1 MLPEWV
7 AESPPLRASTRSRPE
22 RFIARTLR
30 GSARFLEQ
38 VLFAEQVA
46 RRPGLLQRLDARAK
60 AVSIIGLIV
69 AASFLHHIPS
79 LLLIAAF
86 AALAA
91 GLSRLRLAELL
102 NRVWLLMPGVFVIVA
117 LPAALNLVTPGSPVL
132 VIIRLDRAPSVGPI
146 HLPAEIS
153 LTRQGI
159 AAAGLVVTRVVLGV
173 LLAVVLALTTRW
185 QDLLK
190 AGSSAVSAPF
200 ILILAMTYRYL
211 FVLIRVI
218 EDMHFARRARTMAP
232 ARGGM
237 ERRWVGSRIGALF
250 LRSRRLSENVYQ
262 AMLARGYAGVPR
274 TLTRFRFGAPE
285 GLWVISCAII
295 VAVALVSD
303 RVLWTSLTW

>member
-22 RFIARTLR
+22 RFIGRTLQ
-30 GSARFLEQ
+30 GSAQFLEQ
-38 VLFAEQVA
+38 ALFAEQVA

-69 AASFLHHIPS
+69 AAAFLHHIPS

-132 VIIRLDRAPSVGPI
+132 VILRLDHAPSVGPV
-146 HLPAEIS
+146 HLPVEIS
-153 LTRQGI
+153 LTRQGL

-173 LLAVVLALTTRW
+173 ILAVTLALTTPW

-190 AGSSAVSAPF
+190 AGYSGVTAPF
-200 ILILAMTYRYL
+200 VLILAMTYRYL

-218 EDMHFARRARTMAP
+218 EDMHFAWRARIITPVRGAMA
-232 ARGGM
+232 
-237 ERRWVGSRIGALF
+237 RRWVGSRIGALF

-274 TLTRFRFGAPE
+274 TLTRFSFGAPE
-285 GLWVISCAII
+285 GLWVISCTVII
-295 VAVALVSD
+295 ALALFCD
-303 RVLWTSLTW
+303 RVLWTNLTW